1 MAKRSSLLIL
11 ALAIAFAGMVAFMS
25 WQYDTPMRE
34 MGGYVLFGILL
45 VVIALVS
52 VVRPNLIPSTAV
64 RGRWPRQVF
73 GAFALAFA
81 SWMLGSV
88 LLLPVIE
95 FAGFDL
101 VERRPWFGIGILI
114 LAAALIPVTRRFMR

>member
-1 MAKRSSLLIL
+1 MVKRSSLLIL

-88 LLLPVIE
+88 LLLPVIG

-101 VERRPWFGIGILI
+101 VERRPWFGIGFLI

>member
-1 MAKRSSLLIL
+1 VHGKRSYVLIS

-25 WQYDTPMRE
+25 WQYNMPMRE
-34 MGGYVLFGILL
+34 MGGYILFGILL
-45 VVIALVS
+45 VVIAIVS
-52 VVRPNLIPSTAV
+52 AFRPNLIKSTAL

-88 LLLPVIE
+88 LLLPVIG
-95 FAGFDL
+95 FAGFEL
-101 VERRPWFGIGILI
+101 VERRPWFGIGFLM
-114 LAAALIPVTRRFMR
+114 LTAALIPVTRRFM